1 MTTIYQDGLVPGNLQ
16 VSLGGAITA
25 GGGAGAVASITGVG
39 FTAALVGTT
48 YVVTLTDP
56 YYQLWSATA
65 NASGTGVNDYVAVE
79 ASNFANTNTPTVT
92 FQVYDDT
99 GGAAILADDAKVYF
113 HLTLVRSLAQ

>member
-1 MTTIYQDGLVPGNLQ
+1 M
-16 VSLGGAITA
+16 
-25 GGGAGAVASITGVG
+25 ASITGVG

-65 NASGTGVNDYVAVE
+65 TAGGTGINDYIAVE
-79 ASNFANTNTPTVT
+79 ATNFANTNTPTVT
-92 FQVYDDT
+92 FQVYDDA
-99 GGAAILADDAKVYF
+99 GGADILADGAKIYF